1 MHSAVDSVVR
11 KVMLFNNVILD
22 ITFSCRSLV
31 VKMTSAQVVETSITT
46 TDNSPSQDCT
56 HPHDQT
62 TLSHSLK
69 RTTGLS

>member
-1 MHSAVDSVVR
+1 MHCAVDSVVR
-11 KVMLFNNVILD
+11 KVMIFNSVILD

-46 TDNSPSQDCT
+46 TDNSPFQDCT

>member
-1 MHSAVDSVVR
+1 MHCAVDSVVR
-11 KVMLFNNVILD
+11 KVMIFNNVILD
-22 ITFSCRSLV
+22 ITFSCRPLV

-46 TDNSPSQDCT
+46 TDPSQDCT